1 MAARRGGVD
10 PQPIKEEKGRSRGRV
25 SRLITRLIGDRTG
38 EVVKVRPLQV
48 DFLFLVN
55 DFPTSDEGK
64 GENRNLET
72 FLLSVSGQ
80 KEYQYL
86 KIACMASSR

>member
-1 MAARRGGVD
+1 M
-10 PQPIKEEKGRSRGRV
+10 PQIFSTCNRS
-25 SRLITRLIGDRTG
+25 TNLIGPKLPRGPARTLIM
-38 EVVKVRPLQV
+38 PLQV

-80 KEYQYL
+80 KEYQY
-86 KIACMASSR
+86 